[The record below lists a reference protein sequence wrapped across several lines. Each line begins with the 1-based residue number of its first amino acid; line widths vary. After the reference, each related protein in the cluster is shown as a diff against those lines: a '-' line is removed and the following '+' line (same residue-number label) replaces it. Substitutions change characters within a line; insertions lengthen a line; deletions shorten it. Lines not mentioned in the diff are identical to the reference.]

1 MGRTGNLFS
10 FEKYNVKPDIVCLG
24 KALSSTIP
32 LSAIAAPKK
41 LLKSGHLEFTQVLF
55 RVIQ

>member
-10 FEKYNVKPDIVCLG
+10 FEKYKVKPDIVCLG

-32 LSAIAAPKK
+32 LSAVAAPKK
-41 LLKSGHLEFTQVLF
+41 LLKNATWNSHKYFS
-55 RVIQ
+55 R